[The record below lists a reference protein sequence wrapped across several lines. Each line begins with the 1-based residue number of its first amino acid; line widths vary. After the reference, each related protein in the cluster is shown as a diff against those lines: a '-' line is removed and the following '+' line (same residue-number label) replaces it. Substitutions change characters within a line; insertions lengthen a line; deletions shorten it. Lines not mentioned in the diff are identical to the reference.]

1 MSYTFNIFTGNFDAV
16 DNIAPAL
23 LFKGSIDIPG
33 DFPTSALVQNGWFY
47 TITSDVTDDD
57 ATKTNTGQSF
67 NALDEIAWNGT
78 NWTIIGNEGIYV
90 PYTGADK
97 AVDLSSQNLTTTG
110 AVNTGTLT
118 ATGTGSFG
126 GAVDMNSHQI
136 NEVTDPTDN
145 QDAATKNYVD
155 ANDFL
160 ERESIAAEDRV
171 KPKTDTDTVFT
182 KGRVEAQPTA
192 TLTAG
197 QTFNP
202 FAASGSFSSDGTGG
216 TTVNGLYGTNRIVGT
231 NWVNR
236 NDFSGM
242 KFFGGY
248 GLFGSVGNPTVN
260 LIGSQAIGNSG
271 FAQTGLFNDVIGSKS
286 IVSDL
291 LSSSC
296 VARNGISNVFEQAQ
310 GNFFPSFDT
319 NVGTV
324 TQLPTF
330 GDANYQ
336 AILNGYGAGSGQFIG
351 SLFYKKVISDVKN
364 SEFSSAT
371 PNWTNDGSWDLLH
384 QIFGNYAWR
393 HTPGTVFPT
402 VLTSAYLDTGAI
414 KSGKTYRIETLMKEA
429 SYVSGGFTISLGTN
443 SASAITKEGANIQH
457 IVASGDDVS
466 LTITPTSD
474 FEGSIDYVL
483 VTPMDSFGHS
493 RLYNPEPSKFNIAID
508 VDGTETDM
516 IEVTPTGTK
525 INTGLI
531 IPSGTTPAPAVEGAL
546 FLDTDASTN
555 GDLMMYSNSA
565 WRIVKTL

>member
-1 MSYTFNIFTGNFDAV
+1 MAFPYNPFTGKLDKYNDAWSRDLTNGFV
-16 DNIAPAL
+16 FPKTLTDKLGIGTATPATEL
-23 LFKGSIDIPG
+23 DLVG
-33 DFPTSALVQNGWFY
+33 DFQA
-47 TITSDVTDDD
+47 
-57 ATKTNTGQSF
+57 
-67 NALDEIAWNGT
+67 
-78 NWTIIGNEGIYV
+78 
-90 PYTGADK
+90 TGA
-97 AVDLSSQNLTTTG
+97 
-110 AVNTGTLT
+110 
-118 ATGTGSFG
+118 GSFG
-126 GAVDMNSHQI
+126 GVLDMNSNQI
-136 NEVTDPTDN
+136 NEVADPTLD
-145 QDAATKNYVD
+145 QDAATKKYVD
-155 ANDFL
+155 DNDFWD
-160 ERESIAAEDRV
+160 RDSITVEDRV

-192 TLTAG
+192 TLTAE

-248 GLFGSVGNPTVN
+248 SLFMATGNSTVN
-260 LIGSQAIGNSG
+260 LIGSQAIGNFG

-286 IVSDL
+286 IVSEL
-291 LSSSC
+291 FSSSC

-384 QIFGNYAWR
+384 QGFDNYAWR

-414 KSGKTYRIETLMKEA
+414 KSGKTYRIETLMQEA

-474 FEGSIDYVL
+474 FEGSIDYIL

-508 VDGTETDM
+508 VDGTEADVV
-516 IEVTPTGTK
+516 EFTPKTMK
-525 INTGLI
+525 INTGLLLPYVAKTATYTI
-531 IPSGTTPAPAVEGAL
+531 LTSDYTIDCTANTFTVTLPTAVGITGQIFNIKNSGTGVITVDGNGSQTIDGNLTEQIPAGESRKVQ
-546 FLDTDASTN
+546 ST
-555 GDLMMYSNSA
+555 GTS
-565 WRIVKTL
+565 WIII